1 MSHQLVVSTFYFL
14 FNYFIFMVI
23 IFWSSPWQPTAI
35 AAATI
40 VCLFYRLWHNC
51 FCCNPMSGTM
61 AAIPYLILWAVLLFV
76 GLSSVW
82 YIDGGVIVVSAIFVT
97 GGTLLMFYWQI
108 ILFLSSCAYADS
120 VLVILCHC
128 WNTYP
133 LPSLSC
139 WIYFIC
145 TSFYLSVV

>member
-23 IFWSSPWQPTAI
+23 IFWSSPCRLTSI

-51 FCCNPMSGTM
+51 FCCNTTSGTIS
-61 AAIPYLILWAVLLFV
+61 AIPYIIFWAVFFFV

-82 YIDGGVIVVSAIFVT
+82 YIDGGVIAVSAIFVT
-97 GGTLLMFYWQI
+97 GGTLLMFSWQI
-108 ILFLSSCAYADS
+108 LLILFSCAYAHS
-120 VLVILCHC
+120 ILVILCHC
-128 WNTYP
+128 WHPYP

-139 WIYFIC
+139 WISFIL
-145 TSFYLSVV
+145 TSFYISVV